1 MEMMEKKINKLL
13 EKNQELEQDFK
24 KEFDRLN
31 NKFSKE
37 KDTSKKVDLLFDE
50 IIPNGIKGVVIMDRI
65 NLLNFIKMP
74 EVEEEH
80 KIIARLEKLV
90 KANPIPELEKAL
102 KELKQEEVD
111 MYQYWYFMTV
121 FTESNVKLLVEQLQQ
136 LKRLSESI

>member
-1 MEMMEKKINKLL
+1 MEKKINKLL

-37 KDTSKKVDLLFDE
+37 KDTSKKVDMLFDE